1 MKTIKLG
8 IGFATGRKNFRKVLN
23 SYIKAWKMEHISHEK
38 DVRISLNLFVAYDLD
53 YLKTQSTDY
62 TNLNQEI
69 VDAFD
74 DIVFLGVKNSLKSL
88 ENLKRNDEFG
98 KEELKS
104 VFGAGYAGKRNAILF
119 AAVSNQM
126 DYLLYLDDDEYPVAV
141 TNNSGFC
148 LWSGQC
154 LLSEH
159 LKAIADADYTNGY
172 HCGYISPIP
181 QIEFNEALGEQ
192 DFRVFIE
199 AVSNDIVNWEKIKE
213 LMLSGG
219 VTYASTDVLTRKQT
233 ENVEEI
239 SGCKFI
245 SGANLCINLT
255 KPERTFPF
263 YNPPGA
269 RGEDTFL
276 STMLHDRTV
285 HKIPC
290 YAFHDGFSTY
300 RDLLEGVLPIRL
312 LPVKA
317 TSPALVTRFLNACIG
332 WVRYKPLLTY
342 ITKPDSFEQEMDKME
357 AALTATVPK
366 MAEYFQNDRFMLVL
380 PELKKYRKN
389 VKKHYSQFVVT
400 QKTWKKIID
409 VAQNSN
415 YADKIAFSD

>member
-1 MKTIKLG
+1 MKTIRLG
-8 IGFATGRKNFRKVLN
+8 LGFATGRKNFRKVLT
-23 SYIKAWKMEHISHEK
+23 SYIKSWEMSHIPHAE
-38 DVRISLNLFVAYDLD
+38 DVKISLNLFVAYDLD

-62 TNLNQEI
+62 TNLSQEI

-74 DIVFLGVKNSLKSL
+74 EIVFLGAKNSQKSL
-88 ENLKRNDEFG
+88 ERLKYSEDFG
-98 KEELKS
+98 EDELKS
-104 VFGAGYAGKRNAILF
+104 VFGSGYAGKRNAILF
-119 AAVSNQM
+119 SAIENNM

-141 TNNSGFC
+141 TNNNGFC

-159 LKAIADADYTNGY
+159 LSAIENADYTNGH

-181 QIEFNEALGEQ
+181 QIEFNEKLGEQ
-192 DFRVFIE
+192 DFKAFIE

-213 LMLSGG
+213 LMNSGG
-219 VTYASTDVLTRKQT
+219 VTYASTDILTQRII
-233 ENVEEI
+233 EDVPEI
-239 SGCKFI
+239 GGCKFI

-255 KPERTFPF
+255 KPSRTFPF

-285 HKIPC
+285 HRIPC

-300 RDLLEGVLPIRL
+300 RDLLEGVLPIKL
-312 LPVKA
+312 MPVKA

-342 ITKPDSFEQEMDKME
+342 ITKPDDFEREMDEME

-366 MAEYFQNDRFMLVL
+366 MAEYFKNDRFMLVL

-389 VKKHYSQFVVT
+389 VKKHYKQFLTT
-400 QKTWKKIID
+400 QKTWEKIVDI
-409 VAQNSN
+409 AENGGH
-415 YADKIAFSD
+415 ADKIAFPD